1 MALQMSE
8 IGPKCMLKLVF
19 SHEIKHGIGNGCV
32 KEELGGNSY
41 IALDLCT
48 GEALTWI
55 HSLARY
61 GLNLVFWVY
70 LGGWYLDNLC

>member
-1 MALQMSE
+1 MAFEMSE

-19 SHEIKHGIGNGCV
+19 SHEIQHDIGYGCV
-32 KEELGGNSY
+32 KEELSENSY

-48 GEALTWI
+48 GEALNWI
-55 HSLARY
+55 HSLARH

-70 LGGWYLDNLC
+70 LGG